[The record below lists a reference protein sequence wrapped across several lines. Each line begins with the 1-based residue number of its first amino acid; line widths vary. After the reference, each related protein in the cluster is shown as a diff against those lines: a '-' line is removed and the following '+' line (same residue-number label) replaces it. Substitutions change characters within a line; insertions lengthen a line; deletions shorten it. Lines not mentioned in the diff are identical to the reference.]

1 MQNSQL
7 LRAVAG
13 SLSESSYLWIANFRH
28 DPNAAPLSVW
38 GGRMYRGS
46 PAQVDYVDSIADDN
60 TFYCTAVLG
69 GVDEKGQFRRSKKH
83 FVRLS
88 ALVADDADPTNLNG
102 NVTYVLETSPGKHQ
116 LGILLEENDPD
127 CTNLELIDAVMQA
140 MADASLIKADKSG
153 NNAVRYVRLPV
164 GTNTKARDTG
174 PWRVLVKEW
183 NEGVVYSLE
192 DAVAVFGLDLD
203 VIKQK
208 LAREATQPAKQPV
221 GPGTDWASLYSLLS
235 ADDDAERA
243 YHDGLLKL
251 SSKMVA
257 SGMAGG
263 AVVESLRGLMLA
275 VRPTDGEQLSRWE
288 ARFHEIPRMVAGAE
302 RFRAAPVEIALNERD
317 EGLLL
322 TLDTLR
328 EATKNIRWLVKS
340 LVPADSM
347 GMLFG
352 ASGTFKSFVALDLSL
367 TVAHGLKWCDRKTG
381 TGSVVYVA
389 AEGGAGI
396 YRRVWAWHQAR
407 KLSHA
412 DNFHVC
418 VTPLLL
424 TQEEQVAA
432 LRESI
437 ASLPQRPS
445 LIVVDTLS
453 QTFSGDENSSTDIAA
468 YLRLLNTHLRAAF
481 GATVLVIHHTGHA
494 AAERPRGSSAI
505 TANLDFL
512 LGCFRPNAE
521 ALAAQVEV
529 IKQKDGDKLTAQYF
543 ELHREVLAKD
553 EDGEEV
559 SSLVAGWHD
568 AVKAVKESA
577 LKLNQYEQA
586 FLNAIS
592 ATETTYEI
600 NLRGIL
606 NEMVDNAATRRQ
618 VWKRT
623 LNGLQE
629 KRLIR
634 PVGAGAWKRV

>member
-1 MQNSQL
+1 MLNSQL
-7 LRAVAG
+7 LQGVAG
-13 SLSESSYLWIANFRH
+13 GLTQSQYLWVANFRH

-38 GGRMYRGS
+38 AGRMYRGS
-46 PAQVDYVDSIADDN
+46 PAQVDFIDSVVDDN
-60 TFYCTAVLG
+60 TFYCTAVLE

-88 ALVADDADPTNLNG
+88 VLVADDADPTSLNG
-102 NVTYVLETSPGKHQ
+102 TVTYVLETSPGKHQ
-116 LGILLEENDPD
+116 LGVLLDENDAD
-127 CTNLELIDAVMQA
+127 CTNLELVDAVMQA
-140 MADASLIKADKSG
+140 MADASLVKADKSG
-153 NNAVRYVRLPV
+153 NNAVRYVRLPL

-174 PWRVLVKEW
+174 PWRVQTREF
-183 NEGVVYSLE
+183 NDGVVYSLE

-203 VIKQK
+203 TIK
-208 LAREATQPAKQPV
+208 ARMVLEAQQAPKAPV

-235 ADDDAERA
+235 ADDDADRA

-275 VRPTDGEQLSRWE
+275 VRPGAGEQLARWE
-288 ARFHEIPRMVAGAE
+288 SRFHEIPRMVAGAE

-322 TLDTLR
+322 SLDTLR

-367 TVAHGLKWCDRKTG
+367 TVAHGMKWCQRKTG
-381 TGSVVYVA
+381 QGSVVYVA

-396 YRRVWAWHQAR
+396 YRRVWAWHQAH
-407 KLSHA
+407 KLQHA

-424 TQEEQVAA
+424 TQEEQVSA

-437 ASLPQRPS
+437 AALPQRPS

-512 LGCFRPNAE
+512 LGCFRPNPE
-521 ALAAQVEV
+521 ALAAQVEI

-543 ELHREVLAKD
+543 EMHREILAKD

-568 AVKAVKESA
+568 AVKAVKESSI
-577 LKLNQYEQA
+577 KLNQYETA
-586 FLNAIS
+586 FINAMPQGLIVH
-592 ATETTYEI
+592 EDELKLVLYR
-600 NLRGIL
+600 L
-606 NEMVDNAATRRQ
+606 VDNADTRRKYWQ
-618 VWKRT
+618 RT
-623 LNGLQE
+623 MNGLQE
-629 KRLIR
+629 KRLIK
-634 PVGAGAWKRV
+634 PAGVGTWKRV